1 MVKYTPALGYTN
13 MDAIVNGNRNATLGF
28 KNFGLAEYKGYV
40 VANEATGE
48 NYTVVAAD
56 RKGTTSFN
64 LAHKTDLD
72 MIGHKVS
79 GWYDA
84 TSAKTDK
91 YSVKYSATVYNMKDL
106 STAETVLTAKDMLTK
121 ISKTTVYSDNYSYFT
136 KAAYTPLASKYIVID
151 KGEAVISLVQG
162 VAKVYAIDN
171 YATTKTMTLTA
182 DKGATKVIYKQS
194 DLTGIDG
201 LAVND
206 YVVTTVIGDITN
218 LAKLEKTVTGTYS
231 YRDAQNT
238 ITLTDGTKLTQSP
251 LFTAAGTAGMSP
263 ENNSTTISSLL
274 SLAKSL
280 VFVLDEDG
288 RYVSYQEVSN
298 GYLFGTYA
306 YYVIDNAATAQVS
319 YYVTGVTI
327 DGQVVTKKIN
337 GDSTTGYNSSVI
349 QNTTTGIAN
358 LNTNSQLINNSTLK
372 GADLMVTETSTAD
385 IFRVEANAPASTGV
399 APITDGTTITKTSA
413 VLSGSSYVNYF
424 VDENTTF
431 YFVTG
436 SVAAPEVQ
444 TVSGKEALL
453 AGGDNYVLK
462 DAVMSTSVLNYT
474 YGNVANYHVD
484 KVLVKGPYSANT
496 AKNLYYVT
504 DGALISTGLSGVNT
518 IKEVYQNDKIVP
530 VWTNAASA
538 LTANKFY
545 FHNTVSSTYNNTVE
559 SLVEVSTVANSGV
572 STWYNATTVAAGS
585 WNLYLRDAAGDV
597 KVSND
602 AVVVDLRPEYVP
614 TGAFEN
620 AFLGTKA
627 LPAIST
633 FADLVNI
640 ASHYNIKVDA
650 AGTASGATIVYIK
663 SVQQIN
669 NDARY
674 TVTWNEPLNCEVV
687 SGYTGSTG
695 TKVPFNGTV
704 QFYLKGTAASSAAGA
719 IQGTAAE
726 GVTVSYV
733 MNGVEKTITPML
745 TVINGKQTYVYTV
758 SGITADV
765 QIKVN
770 RAPAAA
776 TKLTIGNVTY
786 ASNAYTVKFTTAADV
801 TPATYQVIIGNTA
814 DTGKV
819 ANPWGTWH
827 TASTHSLDAPYAAVN
842 GTGTFQVTVNLFDA
856 AGVLIATGTAT
867 RTVS

>member
-1 MVKYTPALGYTN
+1 
-13 MDAIVNGNRNATLGF
+13 
-28 KNFGLAEYKGYV
+28 
-40 VANEATGE
+40 
-48 NYTVVAAD
+48 
-56 RKGTTSFN
+56 
-64 LAHKTDLD
+64 
-72 MIGHKVS
+72 
-79 GWYDA
+79 
-84 TSAKTDK
+84 
-91 YSVKYSATVYNMKDL
+91 
-106 STAETVLTAKDMLTK
+106 
-121 ISKTTVYSDNYSYFT
+121 
-136 KAAYTPLASKYIVID
+136 
-151 KGEAVISLVQG
+151 
-162 VAKVYAIDN
+162 
-171 YATTKTMTLTA
+171 
-182 DKGATKVIYKQS
+182 
-194 DLTGIDG
+194 
-201 LAVND
+201 
-206 YVVTTVIGDITN
+206 
-218 LAKLEKTVTGTYS
+218 
-231 YRDAQNT
+231 
-238 ITLTDGTKLTQSP
+238 
-251 LFTAAGTAGMSP
+251 
-263 ENNSTTISSLL
+263 
-274 SLAKSL
+274 
-280 VFVLDEDG
+280 
-288 RYVSYQEVSN
+288 
-298 GYLFGTYA
+298 
-306 YYVIDNAATAQVS
+306 
-319 YYVTGVTI
+319 
-327 DGQVVTKKIN
+327 
-337 GDSTTGYNSSVI
+337 
-349 QNTTTGIAN
+349 
-358 LNTNSQLINNSTLK
+358 
-372 GADLMVTETSTAD
+372 MVTETSTAD
-385 IFRVEANAPASTGV
+385 IFRVEANVPASTGV
-399 APITDGTTITKTSA
+399 APITAGTTITKTSA
-413 VLSGSSYVNYF
+413 VLSGTTNYF

-453 AGGDNYVLK
+453 AGGDNYVLN

-474 YGNVANYHVD
+474 YGNNTTGTVANYHVD

-530 VWTNAASA
+530 VWTNAAST

-559 SLVEVSTVANSGV
+559 ALTALALGDNNGV
-572 STWYNATTVAAGS
+572 YAWYDAQTAAVGS
-585 WNLYLRDAAGDV
+585 WDLYLRTSGTQPV

-602 AVVVDLRPEYVP
+602 ATVVDLRPAEVA
-614 TGAFEN
+614 TADFANGFV
-620 AFLGTKA
+620 GTNR

-633 FADLVNI
+633 FADLVKI

-650 AGTASGATIVYIK
+650 AGTASGATVVYIK

-669 NDARY
+669 TDAQY
-674 TVTWNEPLNCEVV
+674 TVYWSDASVCEVV
-687 SGYTGSTG
+687 SGYLGGTG
-695 TKVPFNGTV
+695 TKVPFNGAV
-704 QFYLKGTAASSAAGA
+704 QFYLKGAAASSAAGA

-733 MNGVEKTITPML
+733 MNGVEKTITPDL
-745 TVINGKQTYVYTV
+745 TVINGTRTYVYTV